1 MIYCFISFIKMTGI
15 ELGEDS
21 KDAEMIANQMLNATP
36 EVSLRRRGSKRC
48 RKDITEKVS
57 ELSIGGP
64 APEKR
69 RNSAFFDAVK
79 SASNSRY
86 VCT

>member
-1 MIYCFISFIKMTGI
+1 MTGI

-21 KDAEMIANQMLNATP
+21 KDAQLIANEMLEATP
-36 EVSLRRRGSKRC
+36 KASLQRRGSKRC
-48 RKDITEKVS
+48 RNITEKVS
-57 ELSIGGP
+57 ELSIGP

-86 VCT
+86 VLT